1 MNFSPDQVI
10 YPLLG
15 VARSSSVVAVN
26 SALATRNPHSTLRGA
41 SRVGRAARVG
51 RVARVA
57 VTGGIAAIASLGL
70 MSAANAQNN
79 APINALEAFQVVA
92 PPLVPAPTAAPT
104 PASVLDAVVTT
115 AAPTTAAPSTKAPV
129 VIVPTALGNSIVAAP
144 AIKSEVLG
152 KTLTSPAFT
161 GSNAIAMAL
170 AGAVLF
176 GFGSVLVL
184 SARRRT
190 KTR

>member
-15 VARSSSVVAVN
+15 VVRSSSVVAVN
-26 SALATRNPHSTLRGA
+26 SALATRNPHSTLRGG
-41 SRVGRAARVG
+41 SRIGRVGRVG
-51 RVARVA
+51 RVAVI
-57 VTGGIAAIASLGL
+57 GGIAAIASLGM
-70 MSAANAQNN
+70 MSAANAQ
-79 APINALEAFQVVA
+79 INAAEAFQVV
-92 PPLVPAPTAAPT
+92 PLLVPAPTPV
-104 PASVLDAVVTT
+104 SVLDAVVTT

-129 VIVPTALGNSIVAAP
+129 VVVPTALGNSIAAAP

-152 KTLTSPAFT
+152 ETLTSPAFT
-161 GSNAIAMAL
+161 GSNAFPMAL
-170 AGAVLF
+170 AGAALF

-184 SARRRT
+184 SARRRV

>member
-1 MNFSPDQVI
+1 M
-10 YPLLG
+10 
-15 VARSSSVVAVN
+15 
-26 SALATRNPHSTLRGA
+26 
-41 SRVGRAARVG
+41 
-51 RVARVA
+51 
-57 VTGGIAAIASLGL
+57 TGGIAAIASLGL

-79 APINALEAFQVVA
+79 APINALEAFQVI
-92 PPLVPAPTAAPT
+92 PLLVPAPTVPT

-170 AGAVLF
+170 AGAALF

>member
-26 SALATRNPHSTLRGA
+26 SALATRNPHSTLRG
-41 SRVGRAARVG
+41 GTRVG
-51 RVARVA
+51 RVRLVGRVA

-79 APINALEAFQVVA
+79 APINALEAFQVI
-92 PPLVPAPTAAPT
+92 PLLVPAPTVPT

-129 VIVPTALGNSIVAAP
+129 VVVPTALGNSIVAAP

-170 AGAVLF
+170 AGAALF

>member
-1 MNFSPDQVI
+1 M
-10 YPLLG
+10 LG
-15 VARSSSVVAVN
+15 VVRSSSVVSVN
-26 SALATRNPHSTLRGA
+26 SALVARNPHSTRR
-41 SRVGRAARVG
+41 RVGRAARIA
-51 RVARVA
+51 VA
-57 VTGGIAAIASLGL
+57 GGIAAIVSLGM
-70 MSAANAQNN
+70 MSAATAQNVPQVN
-79 APINALEAFQVVA
+79 AAEAFQVV
-92 PPLVPAPTAAPT
+92 PQLVPAPTVPT
-104 PASVLDAVVTT
+104 TVAASVLDAVVTT
-115 AAPTTAAPSTKAPV
+115 APTTAAPTTKAPV
-129 VIVPTALGNSIVAAP
+129 VVVPTALGNSIAAAP

-170 AGAVLF
+170 AGAALF